1 MKAISDKRR
10 KRNAEAKP
18 VRDGLRR
25 EIDHCEICE
34 KTRCVLDVHEI
45 CRGVHRQK
53 ALDKRFA
60 LLVVC
65 RIPCHEELGSA
76 AKWPE
81 ARQLA
86 MLARSRPMD
95 FDLAAYLE
103 LTSPNAP
110 RRIEIKDVLERMPHE
125 YLTKNDI
132 ADMMQVD
139 RRSVNN
145 WIQEGQ
151 LPALDCRTVGSS
163 KPLYR
168 VAWQDFLDFCQRR
181 RVAAAAD

>member
-18 VRDGLRR
+18 IRDALRK
-25 EIDHCEICE
+25 DVGHCEICGR
-34 KTRCVLDVHEI
+34 TRGVLDVHEI

-65 RIPCHEELGSA
+65 RIPCHEALGSA
-76 AKWPE
+76 AEWPE

-86 MLARSRPMD
+86 MLAQSRPLE
-95 FDLAAYLE
+95 FSLASYLK
-103 LTSPNAP
+103 LTNPNAP
-110 RRIEIKDVLERMPHE
+110 RRIEIAEVLAWMPHE

-151 LPALDCRTVGSS
+151 LPALDARTAGSS